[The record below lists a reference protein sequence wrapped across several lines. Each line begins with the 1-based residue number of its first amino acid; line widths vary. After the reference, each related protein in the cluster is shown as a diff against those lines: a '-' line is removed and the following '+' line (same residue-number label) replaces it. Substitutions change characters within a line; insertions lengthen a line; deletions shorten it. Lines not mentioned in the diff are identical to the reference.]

1 LNKSKRKRVE
11 KERNKSKVNQALYE
25 RIGKDII
32 TKNLIPILDLVI
44 EKLKSGE
51 SIEKIIEEIEESKKG
66 IIDILKENNEEVRE
80 LDSEDW

>member
-1 LNKSKRKRVE
+1 MNKSKRKRVE